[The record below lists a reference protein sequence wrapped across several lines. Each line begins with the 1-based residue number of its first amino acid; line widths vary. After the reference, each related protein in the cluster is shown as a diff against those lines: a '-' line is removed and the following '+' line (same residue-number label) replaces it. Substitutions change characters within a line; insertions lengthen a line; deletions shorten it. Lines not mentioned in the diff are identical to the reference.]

1 MLNFLKKPIDA
12 AKEKISDYLNVR
24 IEEAKLTTVEKAS
37 PIAASL
43 LIWFIILFIAFLIML
58 FLGLSLA
65 EWFAV
70 LMNSVAL
77 GYLCT
82 AGVYVVMLLI
92 LIIFFKQIA
101 TPLTNKIAQILY
113 DAFH

>member
-1 MLNFLKKPIDA
+1 MFNFIKKPIDA
-12 AKEKISDYLNVR
+12 AKEKVNEYVNIRV
-24 IEEAKLTTVEKAS
+24 EEAKLNTIEKAS

-43 LIWFIILFIAFLIML
+43 IIGLVILFIFFLVML

-70 LMNSVAL
+70 LFHSVAL

-82 AGVYVVMLLI
+82 AGIYILFLLI
-92 LIIFFKQIA
+92 IILGFKSFSK
-101 TPLTNKIAQILY
+101 PLTNKIAQILY